1 MEMVAVMGG
10 RGMKLYLA
18 KDLEENLLRNDGR
31 TSKGIVV
38 SPKLM
43 HITFQI
49 SPTGN
54 QTTTIKT

>member
-1 MEMVAVMGG
+1 MEMVAVMGE
-10 RGMKLYLA
+10 RGMK
-18 KDLEENLLRNDGR
+18 LLRNDGR